1 MKSALPFFGQIE
13 HSTEARHSF
22 SVAGCTPSPK
32 IEHPAIVKH
41 TILNMEQ
48 VCIENEHSADVECTL
63 LSEMSV
69 SLSANTL
76 PMFSHDVH
84 GFPEGFHRF

>member
-32 IEHPAIVKH
+32 IEHPATVKH
-41 TILNMEQ
+41 TFSKMVQ
-48 VCIENEHSADVECTL
+48 VRIEKEHSADVECTL

-69 SLSANTL
+69 S
-76 PMFSHDVH
+76 H
-84 GFPEGFHRF
+84 